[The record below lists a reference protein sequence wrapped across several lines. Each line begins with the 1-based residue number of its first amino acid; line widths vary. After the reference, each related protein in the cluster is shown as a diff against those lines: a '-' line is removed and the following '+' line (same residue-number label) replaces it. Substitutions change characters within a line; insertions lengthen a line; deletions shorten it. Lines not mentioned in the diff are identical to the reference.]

1 MDLMVRLNVELH
13 PDDSG
18 GLLGRVR
25 EFAEQQLL
33 TELDGLLECYCQ
45 IIFGISAG

>member
-1 MDLMVRLNVELH
+1 MDLMVRLNAEQH

-18 GLLGRVR
+18 GVHGCVR

>member
-1 MDLMVRLNVELH
+1 MDLMVRLNAEQH

-18 GLLGRVR
+18 GVHGCVR

-33 TELDGLLECYCQ
+33 AELDGLLECY
-45 IIFGISAG
+45 

>member
-33 TELDGLLECYCQ
+33 TELDGLLEC
-45 IIFGISAG
+45 